1 MNKKDKLLRLQ
12 EDLRNGLTLEEA
24 LQKHGISFKDAVTQ
38 MPRPLTD
45 KAWSKRK

>member
-1 MNKKDKLLRLQ
+1 MKNKLLELQ
-12 EDLRNGLTLEEA
+12 KDLKDGLTLEEA
-24 LQKHGISFKDAVTQ
+24 LQKHQISFKDAVTQ

>member
-1 MNKKDKLLRLQ
+1 MKNKLLELQ
-12 EDLRNGLTLEEA
+12 KDLRNGLTLEEA
-24 LQKHGISFKDAVTQ
+24 LQKHQISFKEAVTQ

>member
-1 MNKKDKLLRLQ
+1 MKNKLLELQ
-12 EDLRNGLTLEEA
+12 KDLRNGLTLEEA
-24 LQKHGISFKDAVTQ
+24 LTKHQISFKDAVTK

>member
-1 MNKKDKLLRLQ
+1 MKNKLLELQ
-12 EDLRNGLTLEEA
+12 KDLRNGLTLEEA
-24 LQKHGISFKDAVTQ
+24 LQKHQISFKDAVTM

>member
-1 MNKKDKLLRLQ
+1 MKNKLLELQ
-12 EDLRNGLTLEEA
+12 KDLRNGLTLEEA
-24 LQKHGISFKDAVTQ
+24 LQKHQISFKDAVTQ

>member
-1 MNKKDKLLRLQ
+1 MKNKLLELQ
-12 EDLRNGLTLEEA
+12 KDLRNGLTLEEA
-24 LQKHGISFKDAVTQ
+24 LNKHQITFKDAVTQ